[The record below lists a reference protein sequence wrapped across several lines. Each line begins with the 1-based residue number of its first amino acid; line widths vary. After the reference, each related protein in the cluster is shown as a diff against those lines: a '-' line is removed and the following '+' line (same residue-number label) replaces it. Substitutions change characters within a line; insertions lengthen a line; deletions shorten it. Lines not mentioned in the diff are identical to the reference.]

1 MRIKDY
7 TDMVRH
13 LTDSF
18 NIPEAR
24 RIIAENPALSREQFA
39 EGQLVQPGPEG
50 VRPGYAGIGGA
61 GRRFSPSSSKF
72 HKMEDGT
79 WKYITDKNEHITG
92 EKKSDV
98 IKKMEKRRQDYLKKL
113 EVQKQVTAK
122 KMAKVKTIYESAG
135 KHLSKV
141 TAGPARNVFYKYAP
155 ATGATKEY
163 SKVKYFKNKTDAEDW
178 VNKAVKSTGRIT
190 DADFRKLRT
199 DPQYI
204 SMDNSDFAKVLN
216 KKAAVNYRGTKWDGH
231 SVGRLTRKLDIPG
244 TGAWSKT
251 LTKKEV
257 LDTLGSTEDG
267 TAKIKAWKKA
277 GSTEE
282 GFKKL
287 YSRASSM
294 KTYRQATAAGYFKTE
309 KFLKKRKSTYEAW
322 AASGKAKIYHLKDL
336 ERRGIFPRGDPE
348 LDLWKDLYESSQTQE
363 PKKRLTLNTKKPTP
377 VVNKQG
383 NKIIPWR
390 TDDNFKK
397 VKFLDNETGK
407 IITFNNLKEY
417 LGEEKYNKVLQPYKD
432 KYFIKDT
439 EIMYKGQKRKVAT
452 LINEGVFGP
461 PKDLPREGYFH
472 VHHPAGKGKDPFFT
486 QLASWDANIAE
497 WRPRTQLMSKIKG
510 AKDFGAK
517 RKVVEE
523 FIENIPE
530 GIQTQPGKKL
540 YGKDLPLSE
549 KLRGAGKE
557 ADLLRSKNFRQVVRS
572 LDSIGNDIRKWDTPT
587 LVLYGNKF
595 KCIKK
600 FEGGDIASC
609 LQKKL
614 VKNPE
619 QFAEFSSSLA
629 KSKNAKTAKNS
640 FNLARKLMMVSKFT
654 GWGLVGEAV
663 FAPLIALP
671 MWAQG
676 TPKDE
681 IVDML
686 TWGAFGQDRE
696 EKIHEKLSPLGR
708 AYAKTQELDER
719 AKNLTEQFHASSGA
733 RYGREKINHAL
744 EELAK
749 EYEQVASI
757 FTPDPI
763 TGDYNQELVNKG
775 AQDVDD
781 VTQYFEDI
789 QKKQQKESAAWAA
802 PKTSKVMETIID
814 KPGKAFIDF
823 TLGPNWKENLPEQ
836 QNQFYKKRYPR
847 NPRELGQHLSYDP
860 DIPMFAEG
868 GIMSLKK

>member
-24 RIIAENPALSREQFA
+24 RIIAENPALTQEQFTA
-39 EGQLVQPGPEG
+39 NRLKWMEEPTEQAPWDKPETPWSEEPKEPYPWEAKEGGVSQLVQPGPG
-50 VRPGYAGIGGA
+50 RPGYAGIGGA

-113 EVQKQVTAK
+113 EVQKKATAK
-122 KMAKVKTIYESAG
+122 KMAKVKTIYEYAG
-135 KHLSKV
+135 KHLAKV

-155 ATGATKEY
+155 VTGATKEY
-163 SKVKYFKNKTDAEDW
+163 SKIKYFKNKTDAEGW
-178 VNKAVKSTGRIT
+178 TNKAVKSTERIT
-190 DADFRKLRT
+190 DADFRKLRIE
-199 DPQYI
+199 PQYI

-216 KKAAVNYRGTKWDGH
+216 KKAHVNYRGTKWDGD

-294 KTYRQATAAGYFKTE
+294 RTYRQATAAGYFKTE

-322 AASGKAKIYHLKDL
+322 AASGKAKIYRLKDM

-348 LDLWKDLYESSQTQE
+348 LDLWRDLYESSQTQE
-363 PKKRLTLNTKKPTP
+363 PKKRLTLNTKKPAP
-377 VVNKQG
+377 VLTKHG
-383 NKIIPWR
+383 NKIIPWH

-407 IITFNNLKEY
+407 IITFNNLKKY
-417 LGEEKYNKVLQPYKD
+417 LGEEKYDKVLQPYKD

-461 PKDLPREGYFH
+461 LKDLPKEGYFH

-486 QLASWDANIAE
+486 QLASWDANKAE
-497 WRPRTQLMSKIKG
+497 WRPRTQLISKIKG

-523 FIENIPE
+523 FMENIPE
-530 GIQTQPGKKL
+530 GIQTQPGKKI
-540 YGKDLPLSE
+540 YGKDPPLSE
-549 KLRGAGKE
+549 KLRVAGKE
-557 ADLLRSKNFRQVVRS
+557 ANLLRSKNFRYTVAQLGCGGRLASQGGGDVDCFA
-572 LDSIGNDIRKWDTPT
+572 LGKEKIKIGNIKTPGEKANFRKLSKIAGGVKKLGAWLFGPIEMGTLPLWLAGEGLYAQYANKRDLKKALDRDKRIPQYQKNLLLEGYRQEAVDLGGVGLEDYALDQPNISGALEKIGYEDKTELMQDAGATIADIRAM
-587 LVLYGNKF
+587 
-595 KCIKK
+595 
-600 FEGGDIASC
+600 E
-609 LQKKL
+609 
-614 VKNPE
+614 
-619 QFAEFSSSLA
+619 AEE
-629 KSKNAKTAKNS
+629 
-640 FNLARKLMMVSKFT
+640 
-654 GWGLVGEAV
+654 EA
-663 FAPLIALP
+663 
-671 MWAQG
+671 
-676 TPKDE
+676 
-681 IVDML
+681 
-686 TWGAFGQDRE
+686 
-696 EKIHEKLSPLGR
+696 
-708 AYAKTQELDER
+708 
-719 AKNLTEQFHASSGA
+719 A
-733 RYGREKINHAL
+733 RYEK
-744 EELAK
+744 
-749 EYEQVASI
+749 
-757 FTPDPI
+757 F
-763 TGDYNQELVNKG
+763 
-775 AQDVDD
+775 
-781 VTQYFEDI
+781 
-789 QKKQQKESAAWAA
+789 
-802 PKTSKVMETIID
+802 
-814 KPGKAFIDF
+814 
-823 TLGPNWKENLPEQ
+823 
-836 QNQFYKKRYPR
+836 YPR
-847 NPRELGQHLSYDP
+847 AQRERFDRYQ
-860 DIPMFAEG
+860 PMFAEG
-868 GIMSLKK
+868 GIVGLLKK